1 MRKWIYILIL
11 ALCSIV
17 CGQGHL
23 VASDSNDI
31 SREEV
36 LANHYSEQ
44 LECAHKYNNF
54 ATRTHSISIPTT
66 NSSTTAAREQ
76 VRTSANAV
84 LPTIS
89 ARAVYS
95 IRHSVY
101 HICSRRIIDYYLY
114 TLCCLRL

>member
-11 ALCSIV
+11 ALCPVV
-17 CGQGHL
+17 CGQRHL

-89 ARAVYS
+89 ARAVS
-95 IRHSVY
+95 IVFTVVELLITIYILCVVY
-101 HICSRRIIDYYLY
+101 DCDTQIYY
-114 TLCCLRL
+114 